1 MAVDPNVRWAIS
13 LEVDGVSGEP
23 NREPIPPEVRTS
35 GLKRLQP
42 ETRQWFN
49 QQLYNLGEGILQCER
64 DYQAADLVE
73 KNAREAADDNL
84 QSQITQEVNDR
95 QDGDQSIRDDLT
107 PLTGSLAQAI
117 MNQLNPVGTIHYTE
131 GTYDPNVQF
140 GFGTWELIEG
150 RYLVGYSSTDSGFGT
165 VGSVFGSKTHDHN
178 ATTSTT
184 TNVTVNDHVLT
195 EAELPATSPLS
206 LRSATGSSG
215 ATDDAT
221 VHPLAGDS
229 GNSGA
234 LSETN
239 VDWSGAGEGHNH
251 TASATST
258 SNTNIQDENHLPPS
272 RVVYIWK
279 RIA

>member
-1 MAVDPNVRWAIS
+1 MAVDENVRWATS

-23 NREPIPPEVRTS
+23 NRSPVPPEVRIS

-49 QQLYNLGEGILQCER
+49 QQLYNLGEGILQCES

-73 KNAREAADDNL
+73 KNARESADSAL
-84 QSQITQEVNDR
+84 QSQITQEVSDR
-95 QDGDQSIRDDLT
+95 QAGDQSIRDDLT
-107 PLTGSLAQAI
+107 PSTGNLAQAI
-117 MNQLNPVGTIHYTE
+117 MEQLNPVGTIHCTE
-131 GTYDPNVQF
+131 GTYNPNTQF

-150 RYLVGYSSTDSGFGT
+150 RYLVGYSNTDSDFGT
-165 VGSVFGSKTHDHN
+165 VGDIFGSKTHDHT
-178 ATTSTT
+178 ATTNTT

-195 EAELPATSPLS
+195 EAELPATSPIS
-206 LRSATGSSG
+206 LRSSTGSSG
-215 ATDDAT
+215 ATEDAT
-221 VHPLAGDS
+221 IYPLAGES
-229 GNSGA
+229 ETAGT

-258 SNTNIQDENHLPPS
+258 STTSIQDENHLPPT